1 MPYHP
6 VFNVERFAAHASQ
19 DRFFLAIEATDA
31 KFDRVQTRSFLQ
43 GLGAKEVNDVEE

>member
-19 DRFFLAIEATDA
+19 DRFFLAIEAADP
-31 KFDRVQTRSFLQ
+31 KFDRDRTRAFLQ
-43 GLGAKEVNDVEE
+43 SLGAREVNDVQE

>member
-19 DRFFLAIEATDA
+19 DGSSWRSRRRTP
-31 KFDRVQTRSFLQ
+31 KFDRERTRAFLQ
-43 GLGAKEVNDVEE
+43 GLGAREVNDVEE